1 MLLKKITYLFQAVIV
16 AVLILLLH
24 HNPGFTQSN
33 NHSLPNQLRYEQ
45 RSPINRSS
53 EPLKA
58 PIVIDGKKLFFVSG
72 IKGRD
77 AMERAKI
84 IEEKI
89 LGAIAAGQNAKVT
102 VENGNTI
109 YANEIPIF
117 NVTAADAVEGELIQ
131 TRAMEWR
138 NKIAKSIEQAQLERS
153 PTSIQRRIIISG
165 LLLLFTLIT
174 SRFLGQLQTYP
185 LRKAIQRI
193 IPGLPSNTSSQPS
206 NLTTLFR
213 LKLGFAQFAVWIATA
228 LVIIEIFPFFRHW
241 RYIIFQTFNQSL
253 FIFGGS
259 EFSIVKLLF
268 LIGLFLLLIFV
279 SRYLTDLLRSKILR
293 ITGMNRG
300 SQEVILIITKYGLIC
315 IGTIVLLQTSGLNL
329 SSLALIGSA
338 LGVGIGFG
346 FQDIAKNFA
355 SGVVLLFER
364 SITVGDFIQ
373 VGEHL
378 GTVEYVGARSIVLNT
393 LDRISII
400 VPNSRFLAEEVINW
414 NHKDNVARLHLPL
427 GIAYG
432 SDVAKVKSAL
442 LQAAAE
448 HREVL
453 KHPQPQVF
461 FTEFGD
467 NSLNLEL
474 LIWISNPSRQTSIKS
489 ELYFRI
495 EEIVKEQEIEVPFP
509 QRDLHLRTGE
519 LPLTVSPQL
528 ENYLTILLQ
537 KLNSNKENVSEEN
550 SRTKFK
556 QELMQQ
562 IVKGE
567 GGKEQMEAWME
578 MEEMESS
585 QVKGVSGDKWNR
597 RMRNK
602 S

>member
-1 MLLKKITYLFQAVIV
+1 MLLKKITYLLQAVIL
-16 AVLILLLH
+16 AVLIILLQ
-24 HNPGFTQSN
+24 HNSGLTQGN
-33 NHSLPNQLRYEQ
+33 NHSIPYQFRYGQL
-45 RSPINRSS
+45 SPINPSS
-53 EPLKA
+53 PPLKA

-77 AMERAKI
+77 AVERAEI

-89 LGAIAAGQNAKVT
+89 LEAISVGEDIKVT
-102 VENGNTI
+102 VEKGNII

-117 NVTAADAVEGELIQ
+117 NVTAADTVEGELVQ
-131 TRAMEWR
+131 ARAMEWR
-138 NKIAKSIEQAQLERS
+138 NQIANSIEQAQLERS
-153 PTSIQRRIIISG
+153 PTYIQRRIIISFV
-165 LLLLFTLIT
+165 LLLFALIG

-185 LRKAIQRI
+185 FRKALQRI
-193 IPGLPSNTSSQPS
+193 IPVLPSNTSSQPS

-213 LKLGFAQFAVWIATA
+213 LKLGLAQFAVWIATA
-228 LVIIEIFPFFRHW
+228 LVILEFFPFFRHW
-241 RYIIFQTFNQSL
+241 RYTIFQIFNQSL
-253 FIFGGS
+253 FVFGGS
-259 EFSIVKLLF
+259 EFSIIKLLV
-268 LIGLFLLLIFV
+268 LIVLFLLLIFV
-279 SRYLTDLLRSKILR
+279 SRYLTDLLRSQILE
-293 ITGMNRG
+293 ITRMNRT

-315 IGTIVLLQTSGLNL
+315 IGTIVLLQASGLNL

-364 SITVGDFIQ
+364 SIKVGDFIQ

-378 GTVEYVGARSIVLNT
+378 GTVEHVGARSIVLNT

-414 NHKDNVARLHLPL
+414 NHKDNVSRLHLPFS
-427 GIAYG
+427 IAHD
-432 SDVAKVKSAL
+432 SDVAQVRSAL
-442 LQAAAE
+442 LQAAVE

-474 LIWISNPSRQTSIKS
+474 LIWISNPSRQTPIKS

-495 EEIVKEQEIEVPFP
+495 KEIVKEQKIEVPFP

-519 LPLTVSPQL
+519 LPLTISPQL
-528 ENYLTILLQ
+528 ENYLMILLK
-537 KLNSNKENVSEEN
+537 KLNSNKN
-550 SRTKFK
+550 SH
-556 QELMQQ
+556 
-562 IVKGE
+562 
-567 GGKEQMEAWME
+567 
-578 MEEMESS
+578 
-585 QVKGVSGDKWNR
+585 R
-597 RMRNK
+597 R
-602 S
+602 